1 MKHKIA
7 LALCTLAIAVPG
19 FAQQPG
25 GGRPM
30 GGGPRMGMGGPRILM
45 QQDVQQELGL
55 NQNQVQRLQE
65 ILGRGPQ
72 GGPPQGGQFGG
83 PPPEGGRPGGPPSR
97 GDGQFGGPPP
107 QGPGGGQLGGP
118 PEGGRPGGPQ
128 QVEQLEAKIKTVLSA
143 NQFARYQQLSL
154 QARGPSAFL
163 DPKVA
168 DKLALTDGQI
178 EKIQNVMEQ
187 NRPQPPVQGGTPPDP
202 NQMDT
207 QRKAI
212 EAKILA
218 ILNSDQ
224 KATWQAMI
232 GKPFTFKRMG
242 PPQGGR
248 RGGGGGE

>member
-1 MKHKIA
+1 MKYKIA

-55 NQNQVQRLQE
+55 SQAQIQKLQDV
-65 ILGRGPQ
+65 LGRGPQ

-83 PPPEGGRPGGPPSR
+83 PPPEGGQPGGPPPQ
-97 GDGQFGGPPP
+97 GGGQFGGPPP
-107 QGPGGGQLGGP
+107 QGQGRGQFGG
-118 PEGGRPGGPQ
+118 PEGGRGGAQ
-128 QVEQLEAKIKTVLSA
+128 QVEQLEAKIKTILTQ

-168 DKLALTDGQI
+168 DKLGLTDSQI
-178 EKIQNVMEQ
+178 EKIQAIMEG
-187 NRPQPPVQGGTPPDP
+187 NRPQPPAQGGARPDP
-202 NQMDT
+202 SQMDA
-207 QRKAI
+207 QRKAV

-218 ILNSDQ
+218 VLSGDQ
-224 KATWQAMI
+224 KRTWSNMI
-232 GKPFTFKRMG
+232 GKPFAFKRMG

-248 RGGGGGE
+248 GGGE